1 MAACENALSGGSYKP
16 GDIISSMAKKTIEVL
31 NTDAEGRLTLADAI
45 YYIINNEKVTKVVD
59 VATLTGAAFN
69 IVR

>member
-1 MAACENALSGGSYKP
+1 MRLIYKYQILS
-16 GDIISSMAKKTIEVL
+16 DIISSMAKKTIEVL

-59 VATLTGAAFN
+59 
-69 IVR
+69 